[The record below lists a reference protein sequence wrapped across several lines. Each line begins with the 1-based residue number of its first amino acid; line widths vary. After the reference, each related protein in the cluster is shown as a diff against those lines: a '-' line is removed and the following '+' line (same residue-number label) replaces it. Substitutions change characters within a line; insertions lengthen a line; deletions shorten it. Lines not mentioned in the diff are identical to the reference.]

1 MTVELAGTILRFA
14 DPIALALL
22 LAIPPLVALWI
33 VRGRRRGGGVLFPS
47 LSLLPPQ
54 SRSWRSRTWVRSLP
68 MALRAV
74 ALVLMVVALA
84 RPQVVSASE
93 VPVEAID
100 ICVVLDVSET
110 MVDDI
115 QADGHPITAAKNTLH
130 TLLGELHGDRIA
142 LVVFATQALVLAP
155 LTTDYHAVDTLVST
169 IEQRKLVGQDT
180 DIGLGLATGENV
192 LRDSTARS
200 KVIILFTDADDQSKS
215 ITPEDA
221 ANAAKVLGLRIYTV
235 AAITAEFQD
244 PAGKPTVEG
253 GPQGEAQMTAVAKLT
268 GGSYHRVSD
277 TEGLRSAFD
286 EMQRLERSRVGYRTE
301 LASYQ
306 DVMLPFLLAAIGVFI
321 LQLLLEL
328 TVMRRAP

>member
-1 MTVELAGTILRFA
+1 MTVELAGTVLRFA
-14 DPIALALL
+14 DPVVLVLL
-22 LAIPPLVALWI
+22 LAIPPMTALEV
-33 VRGRRRGGGVLFPS
+33 VRTRRKGGGVLFPS
-47 LSLLPPQ
+47 LSLLPA
-54 SRSWRSRTWVRSLP
+54 RRVLWRTRLRGVP
-68 MALRAV
+68 AALRAV
-74 ALVLMVVALA
+74 ALVLMIVALA
-84 RPQVVSASE
+84 RPQVASASE

-110 MVDDI
+110 MVEDI

-130 TLLGELHGDRIA
+130 ALLGRLHGDRIA

-169 IEQRKLVGQDT
+169 IEDRKLVGADT

-200 KVIILFTDADDQSKS
+200 KVIVLFTDADDQSKT
-215 ITPEDA
+215 ITPADA
-221 ANAAKVLGLRIYTV
+221 ANAAKVLRIRIYTV
-235 AAITAEFQD
+235 AAITAEFRD
-244 PAGKPTVEG
+244 PTGQPTVEG
-253 GPQGEAQMTAVAKLT
+253 GPQGEQLMTQVAQLT

-277 TEGLRSAFD
+277 TVGLQGAFE

-306 DVMLPFLLAAIGVFI
+306 DVMLPLLLAATGVFI

-328 TVMRRAP
+328 TVFRRAP